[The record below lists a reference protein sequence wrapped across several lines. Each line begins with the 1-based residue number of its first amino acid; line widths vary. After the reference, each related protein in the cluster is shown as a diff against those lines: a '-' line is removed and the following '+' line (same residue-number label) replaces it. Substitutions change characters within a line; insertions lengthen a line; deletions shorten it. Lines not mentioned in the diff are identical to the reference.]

1 MLENPSNTPPP
12 SAAAPVARAR
22 PATEGAAAYRG
33 RAADRGE
40 PNVAHQLRFT
50 VDRELAV
57 TGTSHWPAQ
66 PTRGLAS
73 RTFTLR
79 GRCDAAGHIEFV
91 DDAPERLAGFRR
103 GVYVGRQDPV
113 SGRFAGQYY
122 EKSERSHELFY
133 WGAWTS
139 SPQGP

>member
-12 SAAAPVARAR
+12 PADAALARAR
-22 PATEGAAAYRG
+22 PASDGVGAYRG
-33 RAADRGE
+33 RAADRSE

-50 VDRELAV
+50 VDRHLAV
-57 TGTSHWPAQ
+57 IGTSHWPAQ
-66 PTRGLAS
+66 PLRGLAARS
-73 RTFTLR
+73 FALR
-79 GRCDAAGHIEFV
+79 GHCDAAGHVEFI

-113 SGRFAGQYY
+113 SGGFAGQYY
-122 EKSERSHELFY
+122 EASEPSHELFY
-133 WGAWTS
+133 WGEWTA